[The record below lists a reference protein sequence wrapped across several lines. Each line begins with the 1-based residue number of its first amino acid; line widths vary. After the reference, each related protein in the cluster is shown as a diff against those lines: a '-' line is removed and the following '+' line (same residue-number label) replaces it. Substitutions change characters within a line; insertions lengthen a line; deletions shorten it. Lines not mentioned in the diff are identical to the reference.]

1 MPTVY
6 MKIPQVKAVIDQSD
20 ISCEEKI
27 DQIRKLAEGK
37 KVTLLQPGQS
47 PNVEKTVNEQPQS
60 TSGNPDHVDK
70 ILSEVNGVKEKQL
83 AAAILG
89 EIEKSE
95 YISYDVNSWELIV
108 ANETIKFTNVI
119 ALINFVIGVAP
130 NAVPLGLAIF
140 MHALLKIKVPFDV
153 VKNGDAINCRENLI
167 KISELENSVDENS
180 QNLDVKDRVE
190 TVVTENGVEMTEGG
204 GNEETGNS
212 RRTGKKRERESD
224 GEDLNERSVKRS
236 FGVDEKALEGI
247 RRSPRL
253 RQNISEAWSTK
264 KKKNGKNAK

>member
-1 MPTVY
+1 

-119 ALINFVIGVAP
+119 ALINFIIGVAP

-140 MHALLKIKVPFDV
+140 MHALLKIQVPFDV
-153 VKNGDAINCRENLI
+153 VKNGDAIKPLT
-167 KISELENSVDENS
+167 SEIY
-180 QNLDVKDRVE
+180 
-190 TVVTENGVEMTEGG
+190 TF
-204 GNEETGNS
+204 EEKE
-212 RRTGKKRERESD
+212 KKVFQDFEREVK
-224 GEDLNERSVKRS
+224 GEKTS
-236 FGVDEKALEGI
+236 FKPLMKLI
-247 RRSPRL
+247 
-253 RQNISEAWSTK
+253 
-264 KKKNGKNAK
+264 